1 MQTDRERG
9 RDGETEGGRE
19 GYRKY
24 SPSFMKANNKKATCF
39 YT

>member
-19 GYRKY
+19 GYIKY